1 MKKHL
6 QRWNNAA
13 ERYAI
18 EQERSEFA
26 ESNKRIVKER
36 FENLSGQK
44 VLDLGCGYGYYAD
57 YFTGIGADIS
67 DKMLDV
73 AKA

>member
-6 QRWNNAA
+6 QQWNNDA

-26 ESNKRIVKER
+26 ESIKRIVKER
-36 FENLSGQK
+36 FGNLSGQK
-44 VLDLGCGYGYYAD
+44 VLDLGCGYGHNCAD
-57 YFTGIGADIS
+57 FIKRGADSVTGVDI
-67 DKMLDV
+67 
-73 AKA
+73 